1 METMTHTIAETP
13 EFSRLVDLTRLGDE
27 EALYDIEADAR
38 ERKALAR
45 RFGLL
50 DLPRLAAQV
59 RMRRAGG
66 GVRVRLA
73 LEADLVQACVVTL
86 EPVAAHVEESA
97 SVLFAPE
104 ARPGQPFEIDLSAF
118 EGDIPEPLEGDSID
132 IGELTAQYLA
142 LALDPYPRA
151 PGVRF
156 EAYFSGPKGE
166 GAARRPGPF
175 SALER
180 LWAPVKK
187 Q

>member
-1 METMTHTIAETP
+1 MA
-13 EFSRLVDLTRLGDE
+13 
-27 EALYDIEADAR
+27 
-38 ERKALAR
+38 
-45 RFGLL
+45 
-50 DLPRLAAQV
+50 
-59 RMRRAGG
+59 RAGA

-73 LEADLVQACVVTL
+73 LEADVVQSCVVTL
-86 EPVAAHVEESA
+86 EPVAAHVEDSA

-118 EGDIPEPLEGDSID
+118 EGDISEPLEGDTID

-156 EAYFSGPKGE
+156 EAYVSGPVGE

-180 LWAPVKK
+180 LRATVKK
-187 Q
+187 R